1 METVKFKT
9 WFQKMGSHM
18 RAMSRDISSTERTL
32 LELRDVIAGLKTDLR
47 QKTKIYQESIEVLKQ
62 LKKEQQ
68 TEERILKNKLRGY
81 IRDNV
86 QDASKLIQEFEK
98 ADF

>member
-9 WFQKMGSHM
+9 WFQKMGSRM
-18 RAMSRDISSTERTL
+18 RAMNRDITRTELTL
-32 LELRDVIAGLKTDLR
+32 LELREVIAGLKADLR
-47 QKTKIYQESIEVLKQ
+47 QKTKVYQESVEALKE
-62 LKKEQQ
+62 LRKEQE

-86 QDASKLIQEFEK
+86 QDANKLIQEFEK

>member
-1 METVKFKT
+1 
-9 WFQKMGSHM
+9 M
-18 RAMSRDISSTERTL
+18 RAMNRDITRTELTL
-32 LELRDVIAGLKTDLR
+32 LELREVIAGLKADLR
-47 QKTKIYQESIEVLKQ
+47 QKTKVYQESVEALKE
-62 LKKEQQ
+62 LRKEQE

-86 QDASKLIQEFEK
+86 QDANKLIQEFEK

>member
-1 METVKFKT
+1 
-9 WFQKMGSHM
+9 MGSRM
-18 RAMSRDISSTERTL
+18 RAMNRDITRTELTL
-32 LELRDVIAGLKTDLR
+32 LELREVIAGLKADLR
-47 QKTKIYQESIEVLKQ
+47 QKTKVYQESVEALKE
-62 LKKEQQ
+62 LRKEQE

-86 QDASKLIQEFEK
+86 QDANKLIQEFEK

>member
-1 METVKFKT
+1 
-9 WFQKMGSHM
+9 M

-32 LELRDVIAGLKTDLR
+32 LELREVIAGLKTDLR

>member
-1 METVKFKT
+1 
-9 WFQKMGSHM
+9 M

-32 LELRDVIAGLKTDLR
+32 LELREVIASLKADLR
-47 QKTKIYQESIEVLKQ
+47 QKTKVYQESVEALKQ
-62 LKKEQQ
+62 LRKEQE

>member
-1 METVKFKT
+1 
-9 WFQKMGSHM
+9 MGSRM
-18 RAMSRDISSTERTL
+18 RAMSRDIARTETTL
-32 LELRDVIAGLKTDLR
+32 EELKEKIACLKADLR
-47 QKTKIYQESIEVLKQ
+47 QKTVVYQDSVAALRE
-62 LKKEQQ
+62 LKKEQE

-86 QDASKLIQEFEK
+86 QDASKLVQEFEK